1 VSAAHVDHL
10 DYDTL
15 ADLAEGLLSES
26 RAASAD
32 AHLASCAECQDRSAE
47 ISDVSRLLA
56 ETPAPPMPAELAS
69 RIDAALAAEAATSGP
84 VVSLEAHRHRR
95 RLRVLSVA
103 AATAVVV
110 GGGAL
115 VGYSVLNG
123 SVSTDS
129 GSGSAQSPALQDRTG
144 SAKAKPPGSETLQ
157 GARGYSTVESGTNYT
172 AAGLGRQ
179 VSTQLT
185 PNADG
190 KRAALTTQA
199 ITSCVQSVAK
209 GKRPLLV
216 DIASYEGRPAT
227 VIVLP
232 GTDANRVDVWVVVPS
247 CSPANPAVITHTQA
261 TR

>member
-15 ADLAEGLLSES
+15 AELAEGLLSES

-56 ETPAPPMPAELAS
+56 ETPTPPMPAELAS
-69 RIDAALAAEAATSGP
+69 RIDAALAAEATTSGP
-84 VVSLEAHRHRR
+84 VVSLEAHRRRR

-115 VGYSVLNG
+115 VGYSVLTG
-123 SVSTDS
+123 SVPSE
-129 GSGSAQSPALQDRTG
+129 SGSAQSPPLQDRTN
-144 SAKAKPPGSETLQ
+144 SAQAKAPRSETLQ
-157 GARGYSTVESGTNYT
+157 GARGYSPVESGTNYT
-172 AAGLGRQ
+172 ADGLGRQ
-179 VSTQLT
+179 VSAQLT
-185 PNADG
+185 SGDGG
-190 KRAALTTQA
+190 KRAAMTTES
-199 ITSCVQSVAK
+199 ITNCVRTVAK

-232 GTDANRVDVWVVVPS
+232 GTDADRVDVWVVGPT
-247 CSPANPAVITHTQA
+247 CSASDAAVITHTQT